1 MDAKLKKD
9 FSKIDNIL
17 SEYADKEGSLIT
29 ILADMLAGLAVDAV
43 LDQISGTEV

>member
-29 ILADMLAGLAVDAV
+29 ILQKTQDTCLWML
-43 LDQISGTEV
+43 

>member
-17 SEYADKEGSLIT
+17 SEYADKEGSLLRYFKRRRMHMDT
-29 ILADMLAGLAVDAV
+29 CLWML
-43 LDQISGTEV
+43 